1 MTLHYEPPKGWT
13 FPTLEQLAL
22 PVKGAI
28 RIGPFGSALKKDE
41 YSDEGVRVLGI
52 EDVFPNELVS
62 ERRKY
67 IPQKKY
73 LELSQYTVSA
83 GDILVTNMG
92 TVGRTCVV
100 PHGLEKSII
109 SSHLIKLT
117 LDQSCAFPS
126 YISWML
132 NYCPLVISQIKAKC
146 HGAIMAGF
154 NSGLLKELR
163 IPLPHL
169 AEQRRIAAI
178 LDQADALR
186 AKRRETLAQLDE
198 LQRAIFMEMFGDP
211 VTFPKGCV
219 SSTLGDCVEEMQY
232 GPRFYNEAYSE
243 EGVRIVRITDL
254 NTAGSLD
261 FDAMPRMDVDA
272 ETQTKFALSA
282 GDIVFART
290 GATVGKVA
298 LMREGDPPCIAGA
311 YFIRMRFQKHILPEY
326 AYSVLQSSSVQ
337 SLIAGQS
344 RQAAQQNFSGP
355 GLRRLPM
362 PIPALE
368 RQTQFAQR
376 LEAIRNEK
384 IKHLNGLG
392 LVNDLFSSLQ
402 HRAFRGEL

>member
-1 MTLHYEPPKGWT
+1 MTMASEVALGDIAEFIRGINFKPDDVVPLGTEGSVGCMRTKNVQDELDCSDVWAVPKE
-13 FPTLEQLAL
+13 FVRREEQMLA
-22 PVKGAI
+22 
-28 RIGPFGSALKKDE
+28 E
-41 YSDEGVRVLGI
+41 
-52 EDVFPNELVS
+52 
-62 ERRKY
+62 
-67 IPQKKY
+67 
-73 LELSQYTVSA
+73 
-83 GDILVTNMG
+83 GDILVSSANSWNLVGKCSWIPRLEQPSSFGGFVSVLRAKPDRVEPRFLYRWFSWDRTQALLRSFGQKTTN
-92 TVGRTCVV
+92 
-100 PHGLEKSII
+100 I
-109 SSHLIKLT
+109 SN
-117 LDQSCAFPS
+117 
-126 YISWML
+126 L
-132 NYCPLVISQIKAKC
+132 NIERCLNLNLCLP
-146 HGAIMAGF
+146 
-154 NSGLLKELR
+154 
-163 IPLPHL
+163 PLP
-169 AEQRRIAAI
+169 EQRRIAAI
-178 LDQADALR
+178 LDQAEALR
-186 AKRRETLAQLDE
+186 AKRREALAQLDE

-211 VTFPKGCV
+211 VTSPKGCV

-243 EGVRIVRITDL
+243 EGIRIVRITDL

-272 ETQTKFALSA
+272 ETQTKFVLSA

-311 YFIRMRFQKHILPEY
+311 YFIRMRFQKHIIPEY

>member
-1 MTLHYEPPKGWT
+1 MSEALMLPLEELMAKRAGSVDPSKFPDEQFDLYSIPAFDKGCH
-13 FPTLEQLAL
+13 EVVA
-22 PVKGAI
+22 
-28 RIGPFGSALKKDE
+28 GSAIGSTKQVVAPND
-41 YSDEGVRVLGI
+41 VLLSKIVPHIRRSWVVGQNNSRRMI
-52 EDVFPNELVS
+52 ASGEWIIFRSNKADSAYLRHVLVGD
-62 ERRKY
+62 
-67 IPQKKY
+67 QFHA
-73 LELSQYTVSA
+73 QFMQTVS
-83 GDILVTNMG
+83 G
-92 TVGRTCVV
+92 VGGSLLRARPAQVAKIKV
-100 PHGLEKSII
+100 
-109 SSHLIKLT
+109 HL
-117 LDQSCAFPS
+117 P
-126 YISWML
+126 
-132 NYCPLVISQIKAKC
+132 
-146 HGAIMAGF
+146 
-154 NSGLLKELR
+154 
-163 IPLPHL
+163 PLP
-169 AEQRRIAAI
+169 EQRRIAAI

-186 AKRRETLAQLDE
+186 AKRREALAQLDE

-211 VTFPKGCV
+211 VTSPKGCV

-243 EGVRIVRITDL
+243 EGIRIVRITDL

-311 YFIRMRFQKHILPEY
+311 YFIRMRFQKHIIPEY

-402 HRAFRGEL
+402 HRASRGEL

>member
-1 MTLHYEPPKGWT
+1 MSWPFATLSSLCEINMGKTPSRHNPAYWGEGHPWLSIADMNQGVQICDTKESITQTAVDECGCKPVEPGTVLLSFKLSIGKVGIANRRLFT
-13 FPTLEQLAL
+13 NEAIAAL
-22 PVKGAI
+22 PVKNPNQLDIAYL
-28 RIGPFGSALKKDE
+28 SYALCALNLTD
-41 YSDEGVRVLGI
+41 
-52 EDVFPNELVS
+52 
-62 ERRKY
+62 
-67 IPQKKY
+67 
-73 LELSQYTVSA
+73 
-83 GDILVTNMG
+83 
-92 TVGRTCVV
+92 
-100 PHGLEKSII
+100 GLDRAAKG
-109 SSHLIKLT
+109 LT
-117 LDQSCAFPS
+117 LNKDK
-126 YISWML
+126 L
-132 NYCPLVISQIKAKC
+132 ERIKV
-146 HGAIMAGF
+146 
-154 NSGLLKELR
+154 
-163 IPLPHL
+163 PLPPL
-169 AEQRRIAAI
+169 SEQRRIATI
-178 LDQADALR
+178 LDQATALR
-186 AKRRETLAQLDE
+186 AKRREALAQLDE
-198 LQRAIFMEMFGDP
+198 LQRTIFMEMFGDP
-211 VTFPKGCV
+211 VTSPKECV

-272 ETQTKFALSA
+272 ETQTKFVLSA

-311 YFIRMRFQKHILPEY
+311 YFIRMRFQKHIIPEY

-362 PIPALE
+362 PIPAVE
-368 RQTQFAQR
+368 RQTQFAQT
-376 LEAIRNEK
+376 LEAIRSEK
-384 IKHLNGLG
+384 IKHMNGLG

>member
-1 MTLHYEPPKGWT
+1 MSEAPMLPLAELMVKRAGSVDPSKFPDEQFDLYSIPAFDKGSH
-13 FPTLEQLAL
+13 EVVA
-22 PVKGAI
+22 
-28 RIGPFGSALKKDE
+28 GSAIGSTKQVVAPND
-41 YSDEGVRVLGI
+41 VLLSKIVPHIRRSWVVGQNNNRRMI
-52 EDVFPNELVS
+52 ASGEWIVFRSNKVDPAYLRHVLVS
-62 ERRKY
+62 D
-67 IPQKKY
+67 PFHAQFM
-73 LELSQYTVSA
+73 QTVS
-83 GDILVTNMG
+83 G
-92 TVGRTCVV
+92 VGGSLLRARPAQVAKINV
-100 PHGLEKSII
+100 PI
-109 SSHLIKLT
+109 
-117 LDQSCAFPS
+117 
-126 YISWML
+126 
-132 NYCPLVISQIKAKC
+132 
-146 HGAIMAGF
+146 
-154 NSGLLKELR
+154 
-163 IPLPHL
+163 PHL
-169 AEQRRIAAI
+169 SEQRRIAAI
-178 LDQADALR
+178 LDQADSLR
-186 AKRRETLAQLDE
+186 AKRREALAQLDS
-198 LQRAIFMEMFGDP
+198 LSQSIFMEMFGNP
-211 VTFPKGCV
+211 VTSPKGCI

-243 EGVRIVRITDL
+243 EGIRIVRITDL
-254 NTAGSLD
+254 NTSGSLD

-311 YFIRMRFQKHILPEY
+311 YFIRMRFQKHIIPEY

-376 LEAIRNEK
+376 LETIRNEK

-392 LVNDLFSSLQ
+392 LVNDLFGSLQ

>member
-1 MTLHYEPPKGWT
+1 MSEALMLPLEKLMVKRAGSVDPSKFPDEQFDLYSIPAFDKGSH
-13 FPTLEQLAL
+13 EVVA
-22 PVKGAI
+22 
-28 RIGPFGSALKKDE
+28 GSAIGSTKQVVAPND
-41 YSDEGVRVLGI
+41 VLLSKIVPHIRRSWVVGQNHNRRMI
-52 EDVFPNELVS
+52 ASGEWIVFRSNKVDPAYLRHVLVS
-62 ERRKY
+62 D
-67 IPQKKY
+67 PFHAQFM
-73 LELSQYTVSA
+73 QTVS
-83 GDILVTNMG
+83 G
-92 TVGRTCVV
+92 VGGSLLRARPAQVAKINV
-100 PHGLEKSII
+100 PI
-109 SSHLIKLT
+109 
-117 LDQSCAFPS
+117 
-126 YISWML
+126 
-132 NYCPLVISQIKAKC
+132 
-146 HGAIMAGF
+146 
-154 NSGLLKELR
+154 
-163 IPLPHL
+163 PHL
-169 AEQRRIAAI
+169 SEQRRIAAI

-186 AKRRETLAQLDE
+186 AKRREALAQLDS
-198 LQRAIFMEMFGDP
+198 LSQSIFMEMFGNP
-211 VTFPKGCV
+211 VTSPKGCI

-243 EGVRIVRITDL
+243 EGIRIVRITDL
-254 NTAGSLD
+254 NTSGSLD

-311 YFIRMRFQKHILPEY
+311 YFIRMRFQKHIIPEY

-368 RQTQFAQR
+368 RQTHFAQR
-376 LEAIRNEK
+376 LEALRNER

>member
-1 MTLHYEPPKGWT
+1 MSEAPMLPLAELMVKRAGSVDPSKFPDEQFDLYSIPAFDKGSH
-13 FPTLEQLAL
+13 EVVA
-22 PVKGAI
+22 
-28 RIGPFGSALKKDE
+28 GSAIGSTKQVVAPND
-41 YSDEGVRVLGI
+41 VLLSKIVPHIRRSWVVGQNNNRRMI
-52 EDVFPNELVS
+52 ASGEWIVFRSNKVDPAYLRHVLVS
-62 ERRKY
+62 D
-67 IPQKKY
+67 PFHAQFM
-73 LELSQYTVSA
+73 QTVS
-83 GDILVTNMG
+83 G
-92 TVGRTCVV
+92 VGGSLLRARPAQVAKINV
-100 PHGLEKSII
+100 PI
-109 SSHLIKLT
+109 
-117 LDQSCAFPS
+117 
-126 YISWML
+126 
-132 NYCPLVISQIKAKC
+132 
-146 HGAIMAGF
+146 
-154 NSGLLKELR
+154 
-163 IPLPHL
+163 PHL
-169 AEQRRIAAI
+169 SEQRRIAAI

-186 AKRRETLAQLDE
+186 AKRREALAQLDS
-198 LQRAIFMEMFGDP
+198 LSQSIFMEMFGNP
-211 VTFPKGCV
+211 VTSPKGCI

-243 EGVRIVRITDL
+243 EGIRIVRITDL
-254 NTAGSLD
+254 NTSGSLD

-311 YFIRMRFQKHILPEY
+311 YFIRMRFQKHIIPEY

-376 LEAIRNEK
+376 LETIRNEK

-392 LVNDLFSSLQ
+392 LVNDLFGSLQ